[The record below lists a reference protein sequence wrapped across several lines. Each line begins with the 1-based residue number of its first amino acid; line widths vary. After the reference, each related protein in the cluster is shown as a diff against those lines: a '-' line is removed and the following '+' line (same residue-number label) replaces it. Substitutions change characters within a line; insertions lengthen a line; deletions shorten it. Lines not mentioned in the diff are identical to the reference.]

1 MVGTGGEIVGA
12 WMELPAPPAG
22 GVRTG
27 DLHPWLREI
36 PSRRGYRGRVFRTQ
50 VAASVRPLI
59 VAVVL
64 VVLVAGAASGPL
76 PPSLDA
82 RIVLFLALVGVV
94 VTSVGLLPGA
104 AESTPPGL
112 AVRFTVLIVSSA
124 ALAWVDTNGAA
135 FVGGF
140 VAASAAARL
149 PRRAGLTA
157 TGVTMAALAIAS
169 VVGAHRPPVQVIISE
184 FGVVAFYRV
193 GDYASRLR
201 ERTEEAE
208 ALLTELRET
217 RAAQVEAATLAER
230 QRLAR
235 EMHDVLAHSLSGL
248 VVHLEGARLLAA
260 RSEVEPKLL
269 DTVERAHHL
278 AEAGLD
284 EARQAIGMLREDD
297 LPGPELL
304 PALAEAFRRDT
315 GIPCTVTVS
324 GDSVALG
331 TQACL
336 TVYRVAQEAL
346 TNVRKHASATE
357 VVVSL
362 TYAPDGIELSIEDVG
377 APARP
382 AADDH
387 GYGITGMRE
396 RAELVGGSLSAAP
409 TPSGFLVRLWLPA

>member
-1 MVGTGGEIVGA
+1 M
-12 WMELPAPPAG
+12 
-22 GVRTG
+22 
-27 DLHPWLREI
+27 
-36 PSRRGYRGRVFRTQ
+36 
-50 VAASVRPLI
+50 AAMARPLI

-64 VVLVAGAASGPL
+64 VMLAAGAASRPL
-76 PPSLDA
+76 PSSPDA

-104 AESTPPGL
+104 AESTPPRL
-112 AVRFTVLIVSSA
+112 AVRFTVLIASST

-149 PRRAGLTA
+149 PRRAGLA
-157 TGVTMAALAIAS
+157 VTGVAMVVLAVAS
-169 VVGAHRPPVQVIISE
+169 VVGAHRPLVQVIISE
-184 FGVVAFYRV
+184 FGVAAFYRV

-260 RSEVEPKLL
+260 RSEVAPKLL
-269 DTVERAHHL
+269 DTLERAHHL
-278 AEAGLD
+278 AEAGLG

-304 PALAEAFRRDT
+304 PALAETFRRDT

-324 GDSVALG
+324 GDSIELG
-331 TQACL
+331 AQARL

-346 TNVRKHASATE
+346 TNVRKHAAATD

-362 TYAPDGIELSIEDVG
+362 AYAPDEIELSIEDVG

-396 RAELVGGSLSAAP
+396 RAELSGGSLSATP